1 MLTFQKQF
9 IPFWPEMK
17 QHSRSRAKKLNRNK
31 TKEIVAK
38 SKKVKSLI
46 RGTADVENQLFI
58 PDFFFFLHFL
68 ASNWKWERQTP
79 TFVRSFLIFWITKKE
94 IETESQIWCKRFTKI
109 CYLRFHSFHF
119 PTLWFIKFL
128 N

>member
-1 MLTFQKQF
+1 LLTFQKQL

-17 QHSRSRAKKLNRNK
+17 QLNRNK

-46 RGTADVENQLFI
+46 RGTADVVNQLFI

-68 ASNWKWERQTP
+68 ASN
-79 TFVRSFLIFWITKKE
+79 
-94 IETESQIWCKRFTKI
+94 
-109 CYLRFHSFHF
+109 
-119 PTLWFIKFL
+119 
-128 N
+128 

>member
-1 MLTFQKQF
+1 LLTFQKQF

-58 PDFFFFLHFL
+58 PDFFFFFAFFGLKLKVRETNSHL
-68 ASNWKWERQTP
+68 
-79 TFVRSFLIFWITKKE
+79 RSFVSNILDYE
-94 IETESQIWCKRFTKI
+94 KR
-109 CYLRFHSFHF
+109 
-119 PTLWFIKFL
+119 

>member
-1 MLTFQKQF
+1 MLTFQKQL

-17 QHSRSRAKKLNRNK
+17 QHSKSRAKKLNRNK

-58 PDFFFFLHFL
+58 PDFFFCIFWPPTE
-68 ASNWKWERQTP
+68 SERDKLP
-79 TFVRSFLIFWITKKE
+79 PSFVRFSYSRLRKK
-94 IETESQIWCKRFTKI
+94 KLK
-109 CYLRFHSFHF
+109 
-119 PTLWFIKFL
+119 L
-128 N
+128 NRKYDANVLQKYAI